1 MENIANIQV
10 IQNIVYIISSV
21 MFILGIKMLGKEATA
36 VKGNYLSALAMFS
49 AVGITCLSL
58 DIDIKIILAGVLL
71 GGLIGSLIAIKVK
84 MTAIP
89 EMVALFNGFGGL
101 ATFLIAWSQFNEPSN
116 SMFQHILIMLTIYI
130 GGITFSGSLIAYGKL
145 SEKLKLGKGSMITN
159 IFISFFYLSMPAL
172 IYVGAEPY
180 LSGFIPQIP
189 SYFAIFLVLTLVA
202 GIGFVM
208 PIGGGDMPVV
218 ISLLNSLSGI
228 AAAFAGLLLLN
239 NVLIVAGSLVGA
251 SGLILTII
259 MAKAMNRT
267 ITNILFVGYA
277 SASQANS
284 SEEQGEV
291 KPITPDDAYLIL
303 ENASSVLVV
312 PGYGMAVAQAQH
324 VVREMGELLE
334 ENGTEVKYGIHPVAG
349 RMPGHMN
356 VLLAEANVSYDLLAE
371 PDDVNPSMDTIDV
384 AIVIGANDVVNPS
397 ATEEEGSPIYGMP
410 IIEVHNA
417 KTVFVLKRSMSS
429 GFAGVQNPL
438 FFKENTRMLFGD
450 AKALFH
456 DVIVTLGMFSL
467 FSLEINLSIIA
478 AVLTI
483 VGYSMNDTVVIFD
496 RVRENLRKYSDIKI
510 YELTNISINETLSR
524 TLLTSIT
531 TLLALLAIYFFGGEI
546 LRGFSFAMILGVIFG
561 TYSSIYIANTVL
573 VRLNVT
579 QKTVLREENK
589 D

>member
-1 MENIANIQV
+1 MENLFNISA
-10 IQNIVYIISSV
+10 IQNIVYVGSSV

-36 VKGNYLSALAMFS
+36 VKGNYLSAIAMFS

-58 DIDIKIILAGVLL
+58 EIDLKIIVAGVLL
-71 GGLIGSLIAIKVK
+71 GGFIGSLIAIKVK

-101 ATFLIAWSQFNEPSN
+101 ATFLIAWSQFYEPSN
-116 SMFQHILIMLTIYI
+116 SLYQHALIMLTIYI

-145 SEKLKLGKGSMITN
+145 SERLKLGKGSVITN
-159 IFISFFYLSMPAL
+159 VFISFFYLSMPAL
-172 IYVGAEPY
+172 VYVVAEP
-180 LSGFIPQIP
+180 SITHFIPQIP
-189 SYFAIFLVLTLVA
+189 SYFLIFLGLTLIA
-202 GIGFVM
+202 GIGFVL

-267 ITNILFVGYA
+267 IGNILFVGYA
-277 SASQANS
+277 SSAQGS
-284 SEEQGEV
+284 SSVEQGEV
-291 KPITPDDAYLIL
+291 KPITADDAYLIL

-356 VLLAEANVSYDLLAE
+356 VLLAEANVSYDLIAE
-371 PDDVNPSMDTIDV
+371 PDDVNPSMDSIDV

-438 FFKENTRMLFGD
+438 FFRENTRMLFGD
-450 AKALFH
+450 AKESIGQ
-456 DVIVTLGMFSL
+456 IVTEF
-467 FSLEINLSIIA
+467 
-478 AVLTI
+478 
-483 VGYSMNDTVVIFD
+483 
-496 RVRENLRKYSDIKI
+496 
-510 YELTNISINETLSR
+510 
-524 TLLTSIT
+524 
-531 TLLALLAIYFFGGEI
+531 
-546 LRGFSFAMILGVIFG
+546 
-561 TYSSIYIANTVL
+561 
-573 VRLNVT
+573 
-579 QKTVLREENK
+579 K

>member
-1 MENIANIQV
+1 MENLANIQV
-10 IQNIVYIISSV
+10 FQNIVYIISSV

-58 DIDIKIILAGVLL
+58 EIDIKIILAGVLL

-116 SMFQHILIMLTIYI
+116 SMFQHALIMLTIYI

-145 SEKLKLGKGSMITN
+145 SEKLKLGKGSMVTN

-172 IYVGAEPY
+172 IYVVAEPS
-180 LSGFIPQIP
+180 LSGLIPQVP

-277 SASQANS
+277 SVSQASS

-291 KPITPDDAYLIL
+291 KPITSDDAYLIL

-438 FFKENTRMLFGD
+438 FFRENTRMLFGD
-450 AKALFH
+450 AKESIGQ
-456 DVIVTLGMFSL
+456 IVAEF
-467 FSLEINLSIIA
+467 
-478 AVLTI
+478 
-483 VGYSMNDTVVIFD
+483 
-496 RVRENLRKYSDIKI
+496 
-510 YELTNISINETLSR
+510 
-524 TLLTSIT
+524 
-531 TLLALLAIYFFGGEI
+531 
-546 LRGFSFAMILGVIFG
+546 
-561 TYSSIYIANTVL
+561 
-573 VRLNVT
+573 
-579 QKTVLREENK
+579 K

>member
-36 VKGNYLSALAMFS
+36 VKGNYLSALAMFC

-58 DIDIKIILAGVLL
+58 EIDIKIILAGVLL

-101 ATFLIAWSQFNEPSN
+101 ATFLIAWSQFNEPGN
-116 SMFQHILIMLTIYI
+116 SIYQHVLIMLTIYI

-145 SEKLKLGKGSMITN
+145 SEKLKLGKGSTITN

-172 IYVGAEPY
+172 IYVVAEPS
-180 LSGFIPQIP
+180 LSGLIPQVP
-189 SYFAIFLVLTLVA
+189 SYFSIFLVLTLVA

-277 SASQANS
+277 SSSQTGS

-291 KPITPDDAYLIL
+291 KPITSDDAYLIL

-371 PDDVNPSMDTIDV
+371 PEDVNPSMDTIDV

-438 FFKENTRMLFGD
+438 FFRENTRMLFGD
-450 AKALFH
+450 AKESIGQ
-456 DVIVTLGMFSL
+456 IVAEF
-467 FSLEINLSIIA
+467 
-478 AVLTI
+478 
-483 VGYSMNDTVVIFD
+483 
-496 RVRENLRKYSDIKI
+496 
-510 YELTNISINETLSR
+510 
-524 TLLTSIT
+524 
-531 TLLALLAIYFFGGEI
+531 
-546 LRGFSFAMILGVIFG
+546 
-561 TYSSIYIANTVL
+561 
-573 VRLNVT
+573 
-579 QKTVLREENK
+579 K